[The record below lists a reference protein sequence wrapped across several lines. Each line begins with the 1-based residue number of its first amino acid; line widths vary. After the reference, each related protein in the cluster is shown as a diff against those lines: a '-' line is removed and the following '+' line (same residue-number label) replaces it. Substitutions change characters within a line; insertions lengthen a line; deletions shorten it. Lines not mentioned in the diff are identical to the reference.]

1 MQLIWACD
9 VYLGP
14 WFRLHLHWLRSVVHR
29 STSPQKHRLSIPSEC
44 LSLCLPAA
52 CSPSLSVCLY
62 TFHSLCLYVCRS
74 VSMTVCHTLS
84 VGLYVRPVSVF
95 VCLSLCVCVCLSLYV
110 FVLCLCLSLIVFLCM
125 AVSICLCLPVFVGL
139 SV

>member
-1 MQLIWACD
+1 MWWWHSWWQRLGGSNDNGGGGGWGGGNSLIVVKVFWAFYSVQLIWACD

-62 TFHSLCLYVCRS
+62 TFHSLCLYVCQS
-74 VSMTVCHTLS
+74 VSMTV
-84 VGLYVRPVSVF
+84 
-95 VCLSLCVCVCLSLYV
+95 
-110 FVLCLCLSLIVFLCM
+110 
-125 AVSICLCLPVFVGL
+125 
-139 SV
+139 